1 MLGSGSVNPNLF
13 LGITDSEKCRI
24 CECFGM
30 ISKKY
35 AKDETIANIAGRF
48 NRIGVLENGRAHIYC
63 VDAYGRRSV
72 VEQIESGDVFG
83 EIFTCPADNLEYYV
97 TADMPCT
104 VTYID
109 YSKIIKP
116 CSNFCTCHTNLLHN
130 LFDMAAKKSGN
141 LLQHINVLSQRT
153 IREKLL
159 AYFDTQCADKDQKEF
174 LMPISFTALADYIN
188 ADRSAMM
195 REIGKMKAEGIIETH
210 GKRIRINE

>member
-1 MLGSGSVNPNLF
+1 MNQNLF
-13 LGITDSEKCRI
+13 FGITDSEKCRMY
-24 CECFGM
+24 ECFGM

-35 AKDETIANIAGRF
+35 TRDETIANIQGRF
-48 NRIGVLENGRAHIYC
+48 NRIGILENGKAHIYY

-83 EIFTCPADNLEYYV
+83 EIFTRPTDNLEYYV

-109 YSKIIKP
+109 YSKIIQP
-116 CSNFCTCHTNLLHN
+116 CSNVCTHHTKLLHN

-153 IREKLL
+153 MREKLL
-159 AYFDTQCADKDQKEF
+159 AYFDTQCVGKNEKEF

-195 REIGKMKAEGIIETH
+195 REIGKLKAEGIIETR